1 MQQIQLL
8 EQESSVKG
16 SDRDALKRL
25 KKKELECNQLWETL
39 KDMHV
44 SNKGVFDAR
53 QMMELLSIRQLE
65 SKARRKLKVQ

>member
-1 MQQIQLL
+1 M
-8 EQESSVKG
+8 KG

-65 SKARRKLKVQ
+65 SKARRKLKVPS